1 MATKPVH
8 KIKLWPLTAAIW
20 KQSGT
25 NGDFYNVTIQRTYKD
40 KDGEWGNSDSF
51 GRDDLLPAGKLLDAA
66 HSWIVKTETAARD
79 AAKASPPE

>member
-40 KDGEWGNSDSF
+40 KDGEWGNVVVTVSGS
-51 GRDDLLPAGKLLDAA
+51 
-66 HSWIVKTETAARD
+66 TAA
-79 AAKASPPE
+79 KP